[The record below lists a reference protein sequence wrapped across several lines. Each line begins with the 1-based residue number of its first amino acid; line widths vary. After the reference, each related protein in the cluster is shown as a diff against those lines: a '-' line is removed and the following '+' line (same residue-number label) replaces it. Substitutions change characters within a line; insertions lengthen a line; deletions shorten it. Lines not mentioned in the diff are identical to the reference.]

1 MPQTFSSGCAAWMS
15 TTSNSNRQDDKMNDQ
30 PDLPTVSMANTKK
43 ELLDAY
49 EEAKKRF
56 DSLSK
61 DLLDAEKARKRME
74 KQLATATADAQAA
87 QDPVARLHELRGA
100 ISRELGDLA
109 ERFEKEIETY
119 RKVQTAIETKQAE
132 LTTIYEVET
141 AASDLAALIDAQ
153 RIKKEQFEQEM
164 TAKKTA
170 FESEIEG
177 LRAHWQREKADHE
190 RQVKEQ
196 AEALKI
202 QRQREKE
209 EYEYTFAREKEQRK
223 NALADELQA
232 LEKDIALRRSRFE
245 SDVQQRTAALDAREE
260 AIAAREK
267 EMANLQKEVESF
279 PKRTESA
286 VQAAVAET
294 TKRLSR
300 DFESDKALI
309 QARFDGEKNV
319 LVGKIEAL
327 EKMAAS
333 QAALIADLSK
343 KSELAYEKV
352 QDIANRAVTAARR
365 ESYVPPVQHAGV
377 AVRDDKQG

>member
-1 MPQTFSSGCAAWMS
+1 
-15 TTSNSNRQDDKMNDQ
+15 MNDQ
-30 PDLPTVSMANTKK
+30 IELPAVSMANTKK

-56 DSLSK
+56 DSLNK

-87 QDPVARLHELRGA
+87 QDPIARLHDLRGA
-100 ISRELGDLA
+100 LSRELGDLA

-132 LTTIYEVET
+132 LKTIYEVEA

-164 TAKKTA
+164 TAQKEA
-170 FESEIEG
+170 FESEMEG
-177 LRAHWQREKADHE
+177 LRTQWQRDKADHE
-190 RQVKEQ
+190 RQVREQ
-196 AEALKI
+196 AEGLKI

-209 EYEYTFAREKEQRK
+209 AYDYTFAREKEQRK
-223 NALADELQA
+223 NALTDELQA
-232 LEKDIALRRSRFE
+232 LEKEIALKRSSFE
-245 SDVQQRTAALDAREE
+245 NEVQQRTAALDAREDG
-260 AIAAREK
+260 IATSEK
-267 EMANLQKEVESF
+267 ELANLQKEVESF
-279 PKRTESA
+279 PKRSESA

-294 TKRLSR
+294 TKRLTR

-319 LVGKIEAL
+319 LLGKIEAL

-333 QAALIADLSK
+333 QAALISDLSK

-365 ESYVPPVQHAGV
+365 ESYIPPAQHAGV
-377 AVRDDKQG
+377 AVKDDKQG